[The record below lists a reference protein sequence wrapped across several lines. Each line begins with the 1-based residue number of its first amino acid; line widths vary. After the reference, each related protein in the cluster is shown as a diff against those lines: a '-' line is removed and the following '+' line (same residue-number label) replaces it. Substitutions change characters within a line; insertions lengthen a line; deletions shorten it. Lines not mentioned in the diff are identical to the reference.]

1 MFHPILRPPTLPV
14 ILPRMGH
21 TDREVFEAYGVKPP
35 TQTKL
40 RMLNRT
46 KLDKALERGEG
57 KKALKEFDSD
67 ERKRVAV
74 ESYKKKG
81 TLADCA
87 RSAGVPRSTVERWV
101 VEDPA
106 FRESMIDAHEEVI
119 DSLERAALRRAKGT
133 REIPGSDDLL
143 KFLLRANRPGKFAAA
158 SGAGGSGSVAEQRRQ
173 EEEQMRSAMKQ
184 KFLVGGQE
192 IEF

>member
-1 MFHPILRPPTLPV
+1 
-14 ILPRMGH
+14 
-21 TDREVFEAYGVKPP
+21 
-35 TQTKL
+35 
-40 RMLNRT
+40 MLNRA
-46 KLDKALERGEG
+46 KLDKALERGA
-57 KKALKEFDSD
+57 KKTNPSQRDGVIKGALKEFDSD

-74 ESYKKKG
+74 AAYKAKG

-87 RSAGVPRSTVERWV
+87 KSAGVPRSTVERWI
-101 VEDPA
+101 VEDPV

-119 DSLERAALRRAKGT
+119 DSLERAAIRRAKGSVKNG
-133 REIPGSDDLL
+133 IPGSDDLL

-158 SGAGGSGSVAEQRRQ
+158 AGGVAEQRRQ
-173 EEEQMRSAMKQ
+173 EEEQTRNAMKQ